1 MRSALLVP
9 VLVLAACQPIEQPT
23 QSTALP
29 PLSVA
34 LVTNVARRDRV
45 QIVWSVQNEAG
56 RQFEILRQNRLEPW
70 KHFWT
75 AVPVNGLIEIDDTGV
90 VPGQTYR
97 YRIKVLGTPRDQYL
111 NEVEV
116 EVPR

>member
-1 MRSALLVP
+1 MRFAPLLLLLLTACAPINEPVP
-9 VLVLAACQPIEQPT
+9 
-23 QSTALP
+23 STALP
-29 PLSVA
+29 A
-34 LVTNVARRDRV
+34 LNVTLLTNVAKRDRV
-45 QIVWSVQNEAG
+45 QIVWSVQGDAG
-56 RQFEILRQNRLEPW
+56 RQFEIMRQNRLEPW

-75 AVPVNGLIEIDDTGV
+75 AVPVAGLIEVDDTGV

-97 YRIKVLGTPRDQYL
+97 YRIRVLGSPRDQYL

>member
-1 MRSALLVP
+1 MRFAPILL
-9 VLVLAACQPIEQPT
+9 LLLAACAPIDEPT

-29 PLSVA
+29 PLNVT
-34 LVTNVARRDRV
+34 LVTNVAKRDRV
-45 QIVWSVQNEAG
+45 QIVWSVQNDAG

-75 AVPVNGLIEIDDTGV
+75 AVPVAGLIEIDDTGV
-90 VPGQTYR
+90 VPGQSYR
-97 YRIKVLGTPRDQYL
+97 YRIKVLGSPRDQYL
-111 NEVEV
+111 SEVEV